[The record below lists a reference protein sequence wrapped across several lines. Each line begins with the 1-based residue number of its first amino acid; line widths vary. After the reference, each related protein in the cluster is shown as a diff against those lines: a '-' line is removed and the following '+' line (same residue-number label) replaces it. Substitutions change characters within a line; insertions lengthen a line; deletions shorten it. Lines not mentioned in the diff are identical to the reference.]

1 MNHNMLEVQLLY
13 RPLAKEVTTMS
24 IIPRAQ
30 VTPFILPGNCER
42 ASRRMEECAKCRE
55 NFYLHADAICYPAIP
70 HCEFQSGV
78 VCIRC
83 VAGYII
89 LERNRCL

>member
-30 VTPFILPGNCER
+30 VTPFILPANCAR
-42 ASRRMEECAKCRE
+42 ASRRMEECAKCK
-55 NFYLHADAICYPAIP
+55 
-70 HCEFQSGV
+70 
-78 VCIRC
+78 
-83 VAGYII
+83 
-89 LERNRCL
+89 